1 KDWLV
6 RQSPSGNCELCLSM
20 AIHCAHC
27 AHEIELPADG
37 RRPPWCS
44 HCGADL
50 KTANALP
57 APALAAAA
65 SPASSHGASP
75 LAAAA
80 PGTWEQQT
88 THEPLHLSQPDGEPW
103 DGESCNACGTQVEV
117 PDWSESS
124 VASCPECGQCLL
136 APKPWTPS
144 LSFGQAAC
152 LSSVRDRSKY
162 PGSVGVVMGSFAV
175 VAAWSFPGINVYAQ
189 WAATLLGAALLAEGL
204 GRIRAQALK
213 QRPRRKAFT
222 LELPQEMPDAAGA
235 LGSLQAIFHTHN
247 SWGDSLAILLLG
259 LAIAFGGLYLLDW
272 LGAGFISAK
281 LVAAAVMAPVAALYM
296 GYRAVRNLLDRRR
309 LLVFLG
315 GLIYIHGSRI
325 NLYPWDK
332 VSEVTQ
338 QEIG

>member
-1 KDWLV
+1 
-6 RQSPSGNCELCLSM
+6 
-20 AIHCAHC
+20 
-27 AHEIELPADG
+27 
-37 RRPPWCS
+37 
-44 HCGADL
+44 
-50 KTANALP
+50 
-57 APALAAAA
+57 
-65 SPASSHGASP
+65 
-75 LAAAA
+75 
-80 PGTWEQQT
+80 
-88 THEPLHLSQPDGEPW
+88 
-103 DGESCNACGTQVEV
+103 
-117 PDWSESS
+117 
-124 VASCPECGQCLL
+124 
-136 APKPWTPS
+136 
-144 LSFGQAAC
+144 
-152 LSSVRDRSKY
+152 
-162 PGSVGVVMGSFAV
+162 MGSFAV

-338 QEIG
+338 QEIGDAIDEKAVEIRLCHARPPLRFTYAHFRNLEQFGARVQQAFSQQRTK